1 MLADMEVLLLAS
13 KLTLLTANTANT
25 ANTINTA
32 NAPPTSPRGLGGLE
46 SQGVWEQGRG
56 HRSHHKDM
64 ESSRDNARGD
74 RLSPGEIWTILADPS
89 QTKTCQ
95 WAPPILAS
103 EAALAAADARLGAA
117 DVLEGESGFDGL
129 EAHLESVQEEQAE
142 QEHDQPPGASE
153 TGQGG
158 DGKHGAHVADAA
170 ESMRQVVQSAHA
182 HGTYTYTYGDVPS
195 LPPAGSHRGYR
206 EPAGAE
212 SSERGTGTRSNGH
225 AVSHALSQTLSTRV
239 QNRLEAETTIV
250 GNCFGCAD
258 EASDGEDARLA
269 SGDASAASHAATHF
283 ADSCG
288 RGASVTPHAAEA
300 DALVT
305 SQVDACVTCSLA
317 GRCCVIGSLGRCMCH
332 RF

>member
-129 EAHLESVQEEQAE
+129 EARLEARLESVQEEQAE

-158 DGKHGAHVADAA
+158 DGKHGA
-170 ESMRQVVQSAHA
+170 R
-182 HGTYTYTYGDVPS
+182 
-195 LPPAGSHRGYR
+195 HRGYR

-288 RGASVTPHAAEA
+288 RGASVPPHAAEA

-317 GRCCVIGSLGRCMCH
+317 GRQLSSLCPYVAS
-332 RF
+332 